1 MIKSRARQTWARM
14 GTARRIRAPGVACS
28 RIQQDRPIAGSSQL
42 RSIPA
47 GDGRSRIRTW
57 EGEADG
63 LQTSGESVPAW
74 NDIWVSRSLGA
85 HWT

>member
-1 MIKSRARQTWARM
+1 MPIHPVLVTLLGEHLKKHQPVAR
-14 GTARRIRAPGVACS
+14 
-28 RIQQDRPIAGSSQL
+28 SSQL
-42 RSIPA
+42 RGILA
-47 GDGRSRIRTW
+47 GGGRSRIRTW

-74 NDIWVSRSLGA
+74 NDIWASRSLGA